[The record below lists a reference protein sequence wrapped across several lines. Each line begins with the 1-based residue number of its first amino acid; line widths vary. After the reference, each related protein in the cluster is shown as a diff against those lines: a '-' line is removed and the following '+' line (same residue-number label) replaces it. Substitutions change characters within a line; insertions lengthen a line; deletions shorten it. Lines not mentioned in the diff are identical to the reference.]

1 MDSIKKLLPKTYFQR
16 KRVAQEVYIVVTHY
30 KNLMPVLDNYDTSY
44 NIPVCLWLDESYPQT
59 APICYVKP
67 TKDMVTVRGKH
78 VDSNGEVMLPFLQ
91 EWSQETCDLVSLLQV
106 ISAVFGESPPVC
118 VRPPQ
123 ETAQETAQ
131 ASCSLQFYR
140 QAEGLDEDAQLFLT
154 TEDDQP
160 FHQDNETNC

>member
-1 MDSIKKLLPKTYFQR
+1 
-16 KRVAQEVYIVVTHY
+16 
-30 KNLMPVLDNYDTSY
+30 MPVLDNYVFNDGRTNYLMSLSGTIPVMFKDTSY

-91 EWSQETCDLVSLLQV
+91 EWSQET
-106 ISAVFGESPPVC
+106 
-118 VRPPQ
+118 
-123 ETAQETAQ
+123 AQETAQ

>member
-1 MDSIKKLLPKTYFQR
+1 
-16 KRVAQEVYIVVTHY
+16 
-30 KNLMPVLDNYDTSY
+30 MPVLDNYVFNDGRTNYLMSLSGTIPVMFKDTSY

>member
-16 KRVAQEVYIVVTHY
+16 KRVAQEVYVVVTHY

-44 NIPVCLWLDESYPQT
+44 NIPVCLWLDESYPKT

-91 EWSQETCDLVSLLQV
+91 EWS
-106 ISAVFGESPPVC
+106 
-118 VRPPQ
+118 Q